1 MARRRGFTLIELLVV
16 IAIIA
21 ILIGLLVPA
30 VQKVRDA
37 AARLQCLANLRQI
50 GIALHNYHDTHKSFP
65 PASTFGPG
73 IADPWSV
80 HARLLPFIEQDN
92 LHRQINF
99 SGAFAAHPTVT
110 PQRIALY
117 VCPKELEDRE
127 FTSGGVKHWPT
138 SYGVNHGAWHIFDP
152 TTGRTGDGAFTVRIG
167 TRMADMTDGTSNTLG
182 FAEVRPGLNYFQDST
197 KPGPNSAPPGDADK
211 VQDWKGNYQTGL
223 SHTQWVNGRVHQTGF
238 TTTFRPNTFVRHDV
252 PILDSFGAI
261 IDYEQYD
268 INYTSMQEGTSGSV
282 ITYVVAPAR
291 GYHVSSVHV
300 LLMDGSTRSVADSV
314 TLATWQALGT
324 RGGGEVAGEF

>member
-1 MARRRGFTLIELLVV
+1 MTQRRGFTLIELLVV

-50 GIALHNYHDTHKSFP
+50 GIALHNYHDTHKTFP
-65 PASTFGPG
+65 PASKFSPG
-73 IADPWSV
+73 SADPWSV
-80 HARLLPFIEQDN
+80 HARLLQFIEQDN
-92 LHRQINF
+92 LHRQIDF

-117 VCPKELEDRE
+117 VCPKELKDQE
-127 FTSGGVKHWPT
+127 FTVGGVKHWPT
-138 SYGVNHGAWHIFDP
+138 SYGVNHGTWLVWDP
-152 TTGRTGDGAFTVRIG
+152 ASGRTGDGAFTVRVG
-167 TRMADMTDGTSNTLG
+167 TRMADMTDGSSNTLG

-197 KPGPNSAPPGDADK
+197 KPGPNSAPPGDSTK
-211 VQDWKGNYQTGL
+211 VQDWKGSYQTGL
-223 SHTQWVNGRVHQTGF
+223 SHTQWVNGRAHQTGF
-238 TTTFRPNTFVRHDV
+238 TTTFGPNAFIRHDV
-252 PILDSFGAI
+252 PIYDSFGAI

-268 INYTSMQEGTSGSV
+268 INYTSMQEGTSTSV
-282 ITYVVAPAR
+282 ITYVVAPSR
-291 GYHVSSVHV
+291 GYHGNAVHV

-324 RGGGEVAGEF
+324 RGRGDIPGDF